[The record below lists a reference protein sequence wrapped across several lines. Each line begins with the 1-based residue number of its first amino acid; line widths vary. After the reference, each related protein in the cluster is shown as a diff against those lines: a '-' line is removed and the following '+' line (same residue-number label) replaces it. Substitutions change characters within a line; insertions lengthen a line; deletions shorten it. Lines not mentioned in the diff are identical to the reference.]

1 MHPSLQTYTH
11 TLAAQP
17 EANTHICL
25 PTHGMTRA
33 HAHYTNRSAGNSPLN
48 RRANSRRS
56 EESKDEEQHTGELMG
71 EWLSGLPPTMPFH
84 RGQVKL
90 KTAPCP
96 YPGDLSCLSHVTI
109 ALRQGD
115 PKGRWE
121 HIFETELIHIDAH
134 THTHKRTHTQTHAY
148 THTLACMHTGAHHS
162 AITVQAKREQQVS
175 AQEWAHDIKAQNQN
189 RHDST

>member
-96 YPGDLSCLSHVTI
+96 IPEGLSCLSHVTI

-121 HIFETELIHIDAH
+121 HILETESY
-134 THTHKRTHTQTHAY
+134 THRRTHTHTQTH
-148 THTLACMHTGAHHS
+148 THTNTRIHTHTCMHAHRCSSFRNHRTS
-162 AITVQAKREQQVS
+162 KT
-175 AQEWAHDIKAQNQN
+175 
-189 RHDST
+189 

>member
-17 EANTHICL
+17 EANTHMCL
-25 PTHGMTRA
+25 PTHDVTRA

-71 EWLSGLPPTMPFH
+71 EWLNGLPPTMPFH
-84 RGQVKL
+84 RGQVDS

-96 YPGDLSCLSHVTI
+96 YPGGLSCLSHVTI

-115 PKGRWE
+115 TST
-121 HIFETELIHIDAH
+121 HTHNTH
-134 THTHKRTHTQTHAY
+134 THTHTNTRMHTHT
-148 THTLACMHTGAHHS
+148 CMHARRCSSFRNHRTS
-162 AITVQAKREQQVS
+162 KT
-175 AQEWAHDIKAQNQN
+175 
-189 RHDST
+189 